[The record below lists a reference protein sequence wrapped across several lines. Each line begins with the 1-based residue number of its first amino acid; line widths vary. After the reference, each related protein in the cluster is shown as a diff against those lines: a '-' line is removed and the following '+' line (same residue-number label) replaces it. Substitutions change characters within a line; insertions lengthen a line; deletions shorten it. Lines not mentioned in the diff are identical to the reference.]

1 MLLKVSCFV
10 SPSLIPNISEPRW
23 LAMNVIRMIKLFGW
37 ERKVNEK
44 IAEFRE
50 AELTWIWKK
59 QILELLNNSI
69 K

>member
-1 MLLKVSCFV
+1 
-10 SPSLIPNISEPRW
+10 
-23 LAMNVIRMIKLFGW
+23 MNVIRMIKLFGW

-69 K
+69 KYVLPRRCISTSS